1 MKKILYT
8 IYLFVCLFR
17 SFLYTKM
24 GFSLSFL
31 QNSSVSEDFKVASK
45 SYLIAKPLTFTWRI
59 KTAPLQHLLT
69 GEMYFVSYKKG
80 PLSKIN
86 RATNMNLKTHSSIHS
101 YRHVHAL
108 RWENDVP
115 LLKCYWTFTC
125 SSACYDILPE
135 CASFITSPEECRTS
149 AFLTKYCRMSCSLCG
164 KCFLF
169 LFLFFFFT
177 QLKYI
182 LDQLLLL
189 KSCNCKKRS
198 ISRPFLKC
206 VAAWALWW
214 LF

>member
-1 MKKILYT
+1 MIELDTFFKRMKDV
-8 IYLFVCLFR
+8 YL
-17 SFLYTKM
+17 TKK
-24 GFSLSFL
+24 
-31 QNSSVSEDFKVASK
+31 N
-45 SYLIAKPLTFTWRI
+45 
-59 KTAPLQHLLT
+59 
-69 GEMYFVSYKKG
+69 
-80 PLSKIN
+80 
-86 RATNMNLKTHSSIHS
+86 SSIHS

-115 LLKCYWTFTC
+115 LLKYYWTFTC

-164 KCFLF
+164 KCFF
-169 LFLFFFFT
+169 FCFFFT

-189 KSCNCKKRS
+189 KLCNCKKRS

-206 VAAWALWW
+206 VAAWVLWW
-214 LF
+214 LFKSWILLL